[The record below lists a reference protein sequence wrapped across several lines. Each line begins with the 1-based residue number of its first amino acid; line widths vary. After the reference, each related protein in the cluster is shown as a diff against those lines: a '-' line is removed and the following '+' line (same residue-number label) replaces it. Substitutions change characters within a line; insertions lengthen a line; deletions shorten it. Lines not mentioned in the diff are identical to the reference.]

1 MSPARSLSQSNRVRQ
16 FKMRPTSQSPC
27 GLDSDRNVAL
37 PDALGALG
45 LVLGSPGKS
54 KACPALWTTLLLKEM
69 GWTLGKPIK
78 FRGCKGN
85 TDKGFQGTRGQVLG
99 RGQAMLRGRG
109 GLASPEEQEP
119 CWQRGR
125 VSRAWTGAEPGLQTL
140 QGAAER
146 TGEQGAL

>member
-1 MSPARSLSQSNRVRQ
+1 MSPAGSLSQSNRVRQ
-16 FKMRPTSQSPC
+16 FKMRPTGQSPG
-27 GLDSDRNVAL
+27 GLHSDRNVPL
-37 PDALGALG
+37 PDVPGALG

-54 KACPALWTTLLLKEM
+54 KACPALWTMLLLKEM

-85 TDKGFQGTRGQVLG
+85 TGKGFQGTRGQVLG
-99 RGQAMLRGRG
+99 RGQAMLRERG

-125 VSRAWTGAEPGLQTL
+125 VSRAWTGTEPGLQTL

-146 TGEQGAL
+146 KGEQGAL